1 LPLVLAWPPLPC
13 GSVDA
18 SSVGWRIVLRG
29 GANNHF
35 TERASRP
42 FMTKMKLQ
50 IAHQVPGR
58 IRMKVGAAKANPEL
72 LEQIKETFLVIPGVE
87 QVTIN
92 PATGSVVLHYDVD
105 RHDEFHGRLEH
116 HTGGHYKA
124 PTNEI
129 DALANKIQQEAEFLA
144 EHSHAA
150 KVVVDFF
157 RTTDQQI
164 KIASGNAVD
173 LKMVLACGIAGFTIL
188 EVGANAATPVWVTLA
203 MFGLNH
209 LIEANTPEDR
219 EPQGAVATA

>member
-1 LPLVLAWPPLPC
+1 
-13 GSVDA
+13 
-18 SSVGWRIVLRG
+18 
-29 GANNHF
+29 
-35 TERASRP
+35 
-42 FMTKMKLQ
+42 MTKMKLE

-72 LEQIKETFLVIPGVE
+72 LEQIKETFLVIPGIE

-105 RHDEFHGRLEH
+105 RHDEFHGWLEH
-116 HTGGHYKA
+116 HTGGHYKP

-144 EHSHAA
+144 EHSHTAR
-150 KVVVDFF
+150 VVVDFF
-157 RTTDQQI
+157 RATDQQI
-164 KIASGNAVD
+164 KIASGNAID